1 MKMTTKINGFCSENV
16 QAGTRNPRFGSENYS
31 KIKLTVL
38 CAAAEFCAAAQF
50 AHKPDIWIHLRELMF
65 HIIHFSILDLDCP
78 RL

>member
-1 MKMTTKINGFCSENV
+1 MTTKINGFSSENV

-31 KIKLTVL
+31 KIKLRVL
-38 CAAAEFCAAAQF
+38 CAAAEF

-65 HIIHFSILDLDCP
+65 HNIHFPILDLDCP